1 MKEITLKEIRDDYA
15 QLLGYKNYIELLED
29 CSDLDIEF
37 HTNNLMKI
45 VKSKCESSYAP
56 HAC

>member
-1 MKEITLKEIRDDYA
+1 MVTITLKEIRDDYA
-15 QLLGYKNYIELLED
+15 QLLGYKNYIELIQD

-45 VKSKCESSYAP
+45 VKNKHEISYTP
-56 HAC
+56 LAC